1 MIDLFKNRNYQPML
15 LKEIEKPF
23 NSKEYYFEVKFD
35 GERALLFVS
44 CNSVIIKTRN
54 NIDVTFKYPELQSI
68 KNIVT
73 KPTVFDGEIVAFD
86 DGRPSFSK
94 LSERAHLQDI
104 SKIKNQSI
112 TNPITFICFD
122 ILYLN
127 KNLIDLPLQERK
139 ALLNKFPDTD
149 VFIKNKY
156 LLENGKELFQK
167 VKKLNLEGIVAKKID
182 SPYLINERSNN
193 WLKIKNLKREEFFI
207 GGYQEK
213 ESNYVISLYLGE
225 YIEKKLYFVG
235 KVTLSKKNSL
245 YQKVLHQEK
254 QAASP
259 FYDYRGDFIF
269 LKPNLKCFVTYL
281 ERTKNNHLRQP
292 IVK

>member
-1 MIDLFKNRNYQPML
+1 ML

-139 ALLNKFPDTD
+139 TLLNKFPDTD

-269 LKPNLKCFVTYL
+269 LKPNLF
-281 ERTKNNHLRQP
+281 NNSVIYRKSSTP
-292 IVK
+292 A

>member
-149 VFIKNKY
+149 VFIKNIY

-167 VKKLNLEGIVAKKID
+167 IKKLNLEGIVAKKID

-254 QAASP
+254 QAISP
-259 FYDYRGDFIF
+259 FYDYQGDFIF

-281 ERTKNNHLRQP
+281 ERTKSNHLRQP

>member
-139 ALLNKFPDTD
+139 TLLNKFPDTD

-254 QAASP
+254 QAISP
-259 FYDYRGDFIF
+259 FYDYQGDFIF

-281 ERTKNNHLRQP
+281 ERTKSNHLRQP